1 MSFTLKINQYPTKS
15 TVCVFFFL
23 IPVSL
28 VLFKLGFC
36 IPVCMTKQTR
46 VIVTS
51 KITDHHNKYN
61 SNEYIKNIARTHQ
74 TGCRDRE

>member
-1 MSFTLKINQYPTKS
+1 MSFTLKINQYQTKS

-28 VLFKLGFC
+28 VLFKLDFC

-46 VIVTS
+46 TVPVVNACS
-51 KITDHHNKYN
+51 VSLFSPHHAAKPACQVVL
-61 SNEYIKNIARTHQ
+61 SLW
-74 TGCRDRE
+74 